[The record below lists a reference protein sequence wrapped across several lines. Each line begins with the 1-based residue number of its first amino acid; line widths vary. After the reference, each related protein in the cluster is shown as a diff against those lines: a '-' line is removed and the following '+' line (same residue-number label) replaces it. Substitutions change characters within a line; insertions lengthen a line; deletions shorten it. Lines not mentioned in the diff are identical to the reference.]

1 MADLYGA
8 TPPAQRNPVNTQSR
22 SKVSSTSDVLLYFI
36 AIFVP
41 PLPVLLKRGL
51 GADFCINILLWI
63 LGWIPGVIHSWYII
77 SKSEGAM

>member
-1 MADLYGA
+1 MADLYSA
-8 TPPAQRNPVNTQSR
+8 PPAPKTTKRKSN
-22 SKVSSTSDVLLYFI
+22 VSSNYDVFLYFL

-41 PLPVLLKRGL
+41 PVPVFLKRGFK
-51 GADFCINILLWI
+51 ADFFINICLWI

>member
-1 MADLYGA
+1 V
-8 TPPAQRNPVNTQSR
+8 PASSNR
-22 SKVSSTSDVLLYFI
+22 SQVSSSYDVLLYFV

-41 PLPVLLKRGL
+41 PIPVLLKRGL
-51 GADFCINILLWI
+51 KADFWINILLWI